1 VNTYKEMILKK
12 FKSGVSINGLT
23 EMIYTLL
30 REKERV
36 KQPKERIK
44 YTKRDAKKI
53 VEQTIL
59 DDMKQQYLDK

>member
-1 VNTYKEMILKK
+1 MDTYRDMILKK

-30 REKERV
+30 REKERA
-36 KQPKERIK
+36 KQPKERVK

-53 VEQTIL
+53 VEQVIL
-59 DDMKQQYLDK
+59 DNIKQQYLDK